1 MVPELTGKNR
11 GGGAEM
17 GEPLE
22 VATLGEAMVVMD
34 PLSAGPLRHVSRFEK
49 HFGGAEHNVAVG
61 LSRLGHRAGF
71 AGNLGDD
78 EFGHEILAFLRGE
91 GVDVSRVNLDP
102 EAPTGL
108 YFKERRALGRLRVYY
123 YRARSAASRMRFE
136 QLDLDYLLSGAFVHL
151 TGITAALSESCRELV
166 ERLIL
171 AANERGVTVSLDA
184 NVRWRLFDERDPRQI
199 LKPLVDRADL
209 LFLSD
214 EEAELLLGGTGGESI
229 QRARR
234 EMRAKTVIVHRA
246 DGAFA
251 AEDEGI
257 TEKAGYKV
265 EVVDTVG
272 AGDAFVAGFLCG
284 RLRGWTTGECLQMAN
299 ACGAC
304 AVTVPGDVKGLPT
317 AEEALAL
324 LRGRTEVER

>member
-1 MVPELTGKNR
+1 
-11 GGGAEM
+11 M

-22 VATLGEAMVVMD
+22 VVTLGEALVVMD
-34 PLSAGPLRHVSRFEK
+34 PLSGGPLRHVNRFEK

-71 AGNLGDD
+71 AGSFGDD
-78 EFGHEILAFLRGE
+78 EFGREILAFLRGE
-91 GVDVSRVNLDP
+91 GVDVSRADLDA

-108 YFKERRALGRLRVYY
+108 YFKERRALGQLRVYY
-123 YRARSAASRMRFE
+123 YRAGSAASRMRFE
-136 QLDLDYLLSGAFVHL
+136 KLDLDYLLSGAFVHL
-151 TGITAALSESCRELV
+151 TGITAALSESCNDLV
-166 ERLIL
+166 ERLAY

-184 NVRWRLFDERDPRQI
+184 NVRWRLFEGRDPRET
-199 LKPLVDRADL
+199 LKPLVERADL
-209 LFLSD
+209 LFLSE
-214 EEAELLLGGTGGESI
+214 EEAELLFGGTSGESI

-234 EMRAKTVIVHRA
+234 KMRAKTVVVHRA

-251 AEDEGI
+251 AEDDGI
-257 TEKAGYKV
+257 TERSGYRV

-272 AGDAFVAGFLCG
+272 AGDAFVVGFLSG
-284 RLRGWTTGECLQMAN
+284 RLRGWATGECLQLAN

-304 AVTVPGDVKGLPT
+304 AVTVQGDVKGLPT

-324 LRGRTEVER
+324 LRGRMGVER